1 MRVSLT
7 VKERELLKELDDIN
21 RYNLDT
27 LTAILEQVNKNYEES
42 NKVKKNIEIVLKK
55 DDVLVLEEYKKIDEL
70 EHAIR

>member
-1 MRVSLT
+1 MT

-42 NKVKKNIEIVLKK
+42 NKVNKNIEIVLKK

>member
-42 NKVKKNIEIVLKK
+42 NKVNKNIEIVLKK

-70 EHAIR
+70 EDAIR

>member
-1 MRVSLT
+1 MT

-42 NKVKKNIEIVLKK
+42 NKVNKNIEIVLKK

-70 EHAIR
+70 EDAIR

>member
-42 NKVKKNIEIVLKK
+42 NKVNKNIEIVLKK